1 MKRRDTIKHV
11 LNVNELIEIRRIHDI
26 VKDIIDDVLM
36 LLNRE
41 AKDKMREAE
50 EDLREGKVRKWNEL
64 LKNRG

>member
-1 MKRRDTIKHV
+1 MKRKNTIKHV
-11 LNVNELIEIRRIHDI
+11 LNVDESRKVKRIHDI
-26 VKDIIDDVLM
+26 VKDIIDDILI
-36 LLNRE
+36 LLDRE

>member
-1 MKRRDTIKHV
+1 MKRRNTNKHA
-11 LNVNELIEIRRIHDI
+11 LNADEPKETRKIHDI

-36 LLNRE
+36 LLDRE